1 MLDRIKGIIARL
13 TIKNETDYC
22 MYCILDTLNKNL
34 RGLSY
39 TSMRNTIGAYFT
51 EKTFNTAWFT
61 LKDRKYIIP
70 INNTDRYIIGVKIIL
85 DYPYEYLL

>member
-1 MLDRIKGIIARL
+1 MLNKIKGIIARL
-13 TIKNETDYC
+13 TIKDETDYC

-39 TSMRNTIGAYFT
+39 TTMRDTIGLYFT
-51 EKTFNTAWFT
+51 EKTFKTAWFT

-70 INNTDRYIIGVKIIL
+70 INHTDRYIIGVKIL
-85 DYPYEYLL
+85 EYPYEYLL

>member
-1 MLDRIKGIIARL
+1 MLDKIKGIIARL
-13 TIKNETDYC
+13 TIKNEIDYC
-22 MYCILDTLNKNL
+22 MYCILDTFNKNL

-39 TSMRNTIGAYFT
+39 TSMRNTIGIYFT

-70 INNTDRYIIGVKIIL
+70 INNTDRYIIGVKIL
-85 DYPYEYLL
+85 EYPYEYLL

>member
-1 MLDRIKGIIARL
+1 MLDKIKGIIARL
-13 TIKNETDYC
+13 TIKDETDYC

-39 TSMRNTIGAYFT
+39 TSMRDTIGEYFT

-61 LKDRKYIIP
+61 LKDAKYVIP
-70 INNTDRYIIGVKIIL
+70 INHTDRYTVGVKIL
-85 DYPYEYLL
+85 EYPYEYLL